1 MVMDMSFV
9 DVGADNK
16 SVITLGKAAG
26 QLTAQAVGLLR
37 GDLARDKRLPDG
49 VGNHIVSS
57 VPSAGLGLVLLFGKK
72 KLCVSNPA
80 VTLETGY
87 QSTAVRFFWILYIVD
102 NITDRFFYGP
112 AFASMQ
118 RHNACGC
125 DIEAL
130 PSSRKTVHEYGPLFV
145 LNLPHSVLPSPHP

>member
-9 DVGADNK
+9 DVGADDK
-16 SVITLGKAAG
+16 GVVSFCEAPR
-26 QLTAQAVGLLR
+26 QLIAQAVRFLW
-37 GDLARDKRLPDG
+37 GDFAGDKRLPDG

-112 AFASMQ
+112 AFAGMQ

-130 PSSRKTVHEYGPLFV
+130 PS
-145 LNLPHSVLPSPHP
+145 